1 MFRTGAPVVLG
12 RSTVADAP
20 VTPVARQRW
29 PLRTRLA
36 PEPLI
41 APRFLADDARV
52 DDPPTIQGHTGRS
65 PADPS
70 ERRDSD
76 RLKTVGVHCNRGKV
90 IDLSTRGIRLRT
102 FRRWKEGQRRILTL
116 SDEHSRV
123 TLEAKCVWVRPA
135 ANGTPFQRVVGLCF
149 EHAIPEQERA
159 LAKLAETH
167 NGAVGM
173 IKMVGKTITPNKAA

>member
-1 MFRTGAPVVLG
+1 
-12 RSTVADAP
+12 
-20 VTPVARQRW
+20 VARR
-29 PLRTRLA
+29 PTPPAARLD

-41 APRFLADDARV
+41 ARRFLADDARV
-52 DDPPTIQGHTGRS
+52 DEFPTIQGHTGRS
-65 PADPS
+65 TTDPG

-76 RLKTVGVHCNRGKV
+76 RLKTVGVLCNRGRV
-90 IDLSTRGIRLRT
+90 IDLSTRGMRLRT
-102 FRRWKEGQRRILTL
+102 FRRWKEGQRRIITL
-116 SDEHSRV
+116 SDEHARV
-123 TLEAKCVWVRPA
+123 TLEAKCVWVRPV

-173 IKMVGKTITPNKAA
+173 IKMVAKTIAPNKAA

>member
-1 MFRTGAPVVLG
+1 MVRRPGL
-12 RSTVADAP
+12 
-20 VTPVARQRW
+20 
-29 PLRTRLA
+29 TRPA
-36 PEPLI
+36 FASEPLI
-41 APRFLADDARV
+41 TANVFADDARV

-65 PADPS
+65 ATDPG

-90 IDLSTRGIRLRT
+90 IDLSTRGMRLRT
-102 FRRWKEGQRRILTL
+102 FRRWKEGQRRIVTL
-116 SDEHSRV
+116 FDEHSRV
-123 TLEAKCVWVRPA
+123 TLEAKCVWVRPL

-159 LAKLAETH
+159 LTRLAETH

-173 IKMVGKTITPNKAA
+173 IKMVGKTIAPNKAA